1 MPCYKLTVEY
11 DGSRFSGFQRQTS
24 NESSAAT
31 LAAANVK
38 QPALPSKRRRF
49 EESTGKVMPTSSTI
63 QDCLERALLGWT
75 GSQTVDELKLKG
87 AGRTDKGVHAR
98 GQIVVIQVPR
108 LLEGKEG
115 WELCRATNSRL
126 PDDIVVLAFELCE
139 KDGFCPR
146 KDVKLKQYSY
156 TLKFRRK
163 VMDANEKVLPL
174 CNGGMHTL
182 RRAHEPSCI
191 WNCPWALDDSMFINL
206 CKALQGEHDFSCFVH
221 KKERRKRDNNMEL
234 SKFDVVTLKESKEDV
249 PVVTVKFVLEA
260 EGFRRAMV
268 RNLIGFVVDVS
279 RGDLE
284 MSHVDT
290 VLSGTDEASN
300 LVNSSP
306 ASGLCL
312 EKVEY

>member
-1 MPCYKLTVEY
+1 
-11 DGSRFSGFQRQTS
+11 
-24 NESSAAT
+24 
-31 LAAANVK
+31 
-38 QPALPSKRRRF
+38 
-49 EESTGKVMPTSSTI
+49 MPTSSTI

-75 GSQTVDELKLKG
+75 GSQTVDELTLKG

-126 PDDIVVLAFELCE
+126 PDDIVVLAFELCD
-139 KDGFCPR
+139 KDDFCPR

-174 CNGGMHTL
+174 CDGGMHTL

-206 CKALQGEHDFSCFVH
+206 CKAHYKGYTISVALFTRRND
-221 KKERRKRDNNMEL
+221 ERETTIWNYPSL
-234 SKFDVVTLKESKEDV
+234 T
-249 PVVTVKFVLEA
+249 
-260 EGFRRAMV
+260 
-268 RNLIGFVVDVS
+268 
-279 RGDLE
+279 
-284 MSHVDT
+284 
-290 VLSGTDEASN
+290 
-300 LVNSSP
+300 
-306 ASGLCL
+306 
-312 EKVEY
+312 